1 MAEVTAKMV
10 MELRQ
15 RTGLGMMECKKAL
28 VEAEGDADAAV
39 ELMRKKGLAK
49 ADKRAD
55 RAAKEGLIRIHRAD
69 DSHGAMLVINCETDF
84 VSRTDDFQ
92 ALATEMA
99 EFFAAAEAPAECI
112 GAAAAPEHL
121 AGPIAGMAY
130 KGHTIGEEIVAAIA
144 KIGENIRL
152 GGVVLERSED
162 AGDYL
167 QDYLHGNRVGV
178 LVCLTTGKPETHQNE
193 RFQELAKDIAMQ
205 VAAGMPRVAEA
216 VDRDGLDPG
225 VVEHEKQILTEQAVA
240 EGKPPEIAEK
250 MVMGR
255 INKFFGEVCLIEQPY
270 IRDDKQKVKDIIK
283 AAEGEIGDT
292 VKVARF
298 HRFQL
303 GE

>member
-205 VAAGMPRVAEA
+205 VAAGMPTVSLSQPIKRSAVFSLIPTGKREA
-216 VDRDGLDPG
+216 
-225 VVEHEKQILTEQAVA
+225 
-240 EGKPPEIAEK
+240 
-250 MVMGR
+250 
-255 INKFFGEVCLIEQPY
+255 
-270 IRDDKQKVKDIIK
+270 
-283 AAEGEIGDT
+283 
-292 VKVARF
+292 
-298 HRFQL
+298 
-303 GE
+303 